1 MNWSLYGIIDVK
13 FLGQRNIRDV
23 AYQMILGGA
32 TLIQYRDKV
41 SDTRLFY
48 DNAKIVQEVCK
59 EHHIPFIVNDRVD
72 IALALEADGVH
83 IGQRDLPF
91 EIVRKLVPKAMLIG
105 VSISSAAE
113 FDQCPDAD
121 YYGIGAI
128 FPTKTKSN
136 ATVIGLDLIRSL
148 RLRTFLPLI
157 GIGGIQAQNA
167 AEVIRAGCNGIAV
180 ISAILCSENIYES
193 TRTLRRIVDN
203 AGRLK

>member
-1 MNWSLYGIIDVK
+1 MNWSLYGIIDK
-13 FLGQRNIRDV
+13 GYLGQRDLRQV
-23 AYQMILGGA
+23 ALQMIQGGI
-32 TLIQYRDKV
+32 TVLQYRDKI

-48 DNAKIVQEVCK
+48 ENAKVLQELCK
-59 EHHIPFIVNDRVD
+59 EYKIPFIVNDRVD
-72 IALALEADGVH
+72 IALALNADGVH

-91 EIVRKLVPKAMLIG
+91 EIVRKIVPKAMLIG
-105 VSISSAAE
+105 VSISSVPQLE
-113 FDQCPDAD
+113 QCLEAD

-136 ATVIGLDLIRSL
+136 AMVMGLDLIRSI

-157 GIGGIQAQNA
+157 GIGGIQPENA

-180 ISAILCSENIYES
+180 ISAILCSENIYEA

-203 AGRLK
+203 ARV